1 MTAGQTTDGLRP
13 IERRVLALRDQG
25 LDPAD
30 IARRFKRGEAHIER
44 ILNWATIPRQDRIS
58 EGRTE
63 PQAGFR
69 PIERRII
76 DMRAKGMS
84 YEEIGS
90 RFHRDAG
97 YVRRIEDLA
106 RLRSELGLA
115 T

>member
-1 MTAGQTTDGLRP
+1 MTSLRP
-13 IERRVLALRDQG
+13 IERRVLALTDQG

-30 IARRFKRGEAHIER
+30 IARRFKRGEAHVER
-44 ILNWATIPRQDRIS
+44 ILRWTAIPR
-58 EGRTE
+58 EGGTE
-63 PQAGFR
+63 SQAGFR

-90 RFHRDAG
+90 RFRRSAG

-106 RLRSELGLA
+106 RLRSDLGLA
-115 T
+115 QP

>member
-1 MTAGQTTDGLRP
+1 M
-13 IERRVLALRDQG
+13 
-25 LDPAD
+25 
-30 IARRFKRGEAHIER
+30 ER
-44 ILNWATIPRQDRIS
+44 ILSWTTIPRSDRTS
-58 EGRTE
+58 LDRTE
-63 PQAGFR
+63 APAGFR

-106 RLRSELGLA
+106 RLRSELGLV